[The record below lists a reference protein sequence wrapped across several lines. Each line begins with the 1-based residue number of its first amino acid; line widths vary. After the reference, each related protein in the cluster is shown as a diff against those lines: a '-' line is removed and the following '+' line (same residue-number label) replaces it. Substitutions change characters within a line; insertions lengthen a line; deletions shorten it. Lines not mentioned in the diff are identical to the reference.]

1 MKVKFLLLLSLLLT
15 TFVTKGSHILGG
27 MLVVGQTS
35 QDSTAIAMNLVM
47 DPQGIVPPKQYV
59 AQYEMVNGSYDYV
72 GSIELYNPITLQH
85 QGMYLV
91 IYTSDYLDLDSNKYR
106 FVANH
111 CCWGP
116 VTNSSGS
123 MSSNFIISADYWHIP
138 NNSTPFMENPLWINM
153 QVNSLN
159 TMKPVWGNFNCFFSQ
174 MDNDSVNI
182 EMDDLLSNY
191 STTGSF
197 VPQTTFNQLTNYSV
211 SNDSISWTPN
221 TLGRYATGFK
231 ITEYRNGQIIGEQ
244 RIQWS
249 FYVLNSTIGIDENI
263 VNRNMEYKVY
273 PNPSKDFITVDND
286 GIIYNTLGVKV
297 MEVKKGV
304 NNISSLPK
312 GIYYISKTKFIKQ

>member
-1 MKVKFLLLLSLLLT
+1 
-15 TFVTKGSHILGG
+15 
-27 MLVVGQTS
+27 
-35 QDSTAIAMNLVM
+35 
-47 DPQGIVPPKQYV
+47 
-59 AQYEMVNGSYDYV
+59 
-72 GSIELYNPITLQH
+72 
-85 QGMYLV
+85 V

-111 CCWGP
+111 CCWGS

-231 ITEYRNGQIIGEQ
+231 ITEYRNGQKIGEQ

-249 FYVLNSTIGIDENI
+249 FYVLNSTVGIDENI